1 MPPDLVQASQTL
13 QGLKAHLQQLHQQAS
28 AEKQKK
34 LQRWHDELP
43 MVESYIA
50 AMASTKEIIQKEQKQ
65 LKQELANVKEHLERQ
80 AAQFKPAAGAASADT
95 AALQQQL
102 AELRERLTT
111 IDGELQQLQPLL
123 AGGCRPEER
132 PLYETKLVVL
142 QVRGTSS
149 DI

>member
-50 AMASTKEIIQKEQKQ
+50 AMASTKEIIQREQKQ

-95 AALQQQL
+95 AALQKQL